1 MSEQKG
7 VTPIAKI
14 SLAEKFAAIHDQWN
28 PRVVGEL
35 NGQQVKLVKL
45 RGAFVWHHHEQE
57 DELFLVHR
65 GSFRMEFRDRT
76 VELSAGDI
84 LIVPR
89 GVEHRPVAETEVEVL
104 LFEPSTTLNTG
115 NLVNER
121 TIRNPKHL

>member
-1 MSEQKG
+1 MNDRERM
-7 VTPIAKI
+7 TPIVKL

-45 RGAFVWHHHEQE
+45 RGAFVWHHHEHE

-76 VELSAGDI
+76 VELAAGDM

-89 GVEHRPVAETEVEVL
+89 GVEHRPVADAEVEVL